1 MSKMKFLFSIVLM
14 FAFAGIGLAQTSKGT
29 IVGTVLD
36 PNGAAVSGA
45 TIKLTNNETGVTR
58 EATTTS
64 EGTYRIEAVD
74 PGNYK
79 IEVTAAGFKATT
91 VQNVI
96 SSGGQTTDF
105 PVSLTVGNPSEVVE
119 VTSESVVLQT
129 QDGTRVDTLDKQQIT
144 ELPIAG
150 LNPVNLVFTLPG
162 VVDPGGKAGGFVQ
175 GTEFSVNGLRP
186 RANNQLIDGL
196 DNNDNNIAGQFYQP
210 TLRDGFNEVTVLQGD
225 FSAEYGRAGGAVV
238 NVLSRG
244 GTNAFHGSFY
254 DVINSSALSSL
265 TSGQKSVE
273 NLTKVPVS
281 IENTFGF
288 SIGGPIV
295 KNKFFFFATMQP
307 DLSRSNVTAT
317 ARVPTAAGFATLR
330 SLFPAGTNTN
340 VDYYLNIVGN
350 VRGVTNASNVALGG
364 GRPSVEFGT
373 ASIPSS
379 QRINDYQGLFRV
391 DYAHTDTDSWSVRY
405 LYDKQTF
412 PNQSSTITIF
422 PGFEQDTTGFIQNF
436 YVNNTRTLSPRTTN
450 EFRAGYGRFNVVFG
464 QRDPATVNGG
474 PSIGFSSSVGNLT
487 GVGLNALF
495 PQGRIFNNIQIQ
507 DTVSHT
513 IGNHSLRVG
522 FDINSNRS
530 KDIFPV
536 DLRGTLTFY
545 DGGGFNAFG
554 NFVDAF
560 SGNGGGFVPFASRI
574 YGTQIAYPRAIQ
586 QNYFV
591 NDNWRVRENLTLNLG
606 LRYENYGT
614 PFNAVPF
621 AGITDISQPFGT
633 QQKINRDNN
642 NFAPR
647 LSFAY
652 TPRFTQKFIH
662 KITGDN
668 RTVIRGG
675 FAVNYDFFF
684 NNIVDNTA
692 SSPPNDLGL
701 TALTPA
707 SGRGVT
713 GVTPAFFPSSV
724 APDPFAAV
732 TTTAANLVNPMTYVW
747 NLGVQRELPG
757 KFILDTAYVGTR
769 GTHLFLNLEL
779 NPGLGFGLPRV
790 NPNRGSII
798 ARTNSGDSIYHSLQ
812 ARLERGFKQGFF
824 MRVAY
829 TYSKAIDN
837 VQSEVFTQTG
847 GSTRPSDP
855 LSLLG
860 GLRADRSVAA
870 YDVPHRFVVTGLYN
884 IPSPINTHW
893 GRAALGGFTLSGVFR
908 IQSGNVETPY
918 IGGID
923 MNGDRSA
930 FNDRPAISNPNAPFN
945 SVAFN
950 GPDFCG
956 IAGYGDFNCNP
967 ISLDAAR
974 YVVDFN
980 IRSGLAGRNSLR
992 APAFNRLDLS
1002 LERSINIPHLDGH
1015 KLSLRVEFFNVLNH
1029 PAFGFGFNA
1038 DDISDGNVLNQ
1049 TETQNFFNNPRL
1061 NNGGNAAGNA
1071 NRYGRIQIRYSF

>member
-1 MSKMKFLFSIVLM
+1 MSKLKYAFTIVLLV
-14 FAFAGIGLAQTSKGT
+14 ACAGLTLAQTSKGT

-36 PNGAAVSGA
+36 PNGASVSGA
-45 TIKLTNNETGVTR
+45 NIKLTNTQTGSSR
-58 EATTTS
+58 EVTTTS
-64 EGTYRIEAVD
+64 EGAYRLEAVD
-74 PGNYK
+74 PGSYK
-79 IEVTAAGFKATT
+79 IEVTAPGFKATT
-91 VQNVI
+91 IQNVI
-96 SSGGQTTDF
+96 SSGGQTSDY
-105 PVSLTVGNPSEVVE
+105 PVSLAVGNPSEVVE

-129 QDGTRVDTLDKQQIT
+129 QDGTRVDTLDTRQIT
-144 ELPIAG
+144 ELPVAG

-244 GTNAFHGSFY
+244 GTNGYHGSFY

-265 TSGQKSVE
+265 TSGQKATE
-273 NLTKVPVS
+273 NLKKVPVS

-288 SIGGPIV
+288 SFGGPIV

-307 DLSRSNVTAT
+307 DLSRSNTTAT

-330 SLFPAGTNTN
+330 TLFPAGANTN

-350 VRGVTNASNVALGG
+350 IRGVTNASNVSLGG
-364 GRPSVEFGT
+364 GRPSVEFAT

-391 DYAHTDTDSWSVRY
+391 DYSRKDTDTYSVRY

-412 PNQSSTITIF
+412 PNQSATITIF

-436 YVNNTRTLSPRTTN
+436 YFNNTRTLSARTTN
-450 EFRAGYGRFNVVFG
+450 EFRMGYGRFNVVFG
-464 QRDPATVNGG
+464 QRNPATVTGG
-474 PSIGFSSSVGNLT
+474 PSVGFSSSVGNIT

-495 PQGRIFNNIQIQ
+495 PQGRIFNNIQVQ
-507 DTVSHT
+507 DTLAHT
-513 IGNHSLRVG
+513 IGNHSLRLG

-554 NFVDAF
+554 NFVDAR
-560 SGNGGGFVPFASRI
+560 SGNGGGFVPFATRT

-586 QNYFV
+586 QNYFI
-591 NDNWRVRENLTLNLG
+591 NDNWRVKENLTLNLG

-621 AGITDISQPFGT
+621 AAITDINQPFAT
-633 QQKINRDNN
+633 QQKIKRDNN

-652 TPRFTQKFIH
+652 TPRFSQSLIH
-662 KITGDN
+662 KLTGEN

-692 SSPPNDLGL
+692 SSSPNDLGF
-701 TALTPA
+701 TAITPP
-707 SGRGVT
+707 SGRGAT
-713 GVTPAFFPSSV
+713 GVTPAFFPASV
-724 APDPFAAV
+724 APDPFTAM
-732 TTTAANLVNPMTYVW
+732 TTTVANLVNPLTYVW

-779 NPGLGFGLPRV
+779 NPGRGPGLSRV
-790 NPNRGSII
+790 NRNRGSII

-812 ARLERGFKQGFF
+812 ARLERGFKQGLF

-829 TYSKAIDN
+829 TYSKAIDD
-837 VQSEVFTQTG
+837 VQSEVFVQTG

-870 YDVPHRFVVTGLYN
+870 YDVPHRFVVTALYH
-884 IPSPINTHW
+884 IPSPLQSHW
-893 GRAALGGFTLSGVFR
+893 AKSVLGGFTLSGVFR

-956 IAGYGDFNCNP
+956 IPGYGDFNCNP
-967 ISLDAAR
+967 INLSDAR

-980 IRSGLAGRNSLR
+980 IRNGLAGRNTLR

-1002 LERSINIPHLDGH
+1002 LEKSINVPKLEGH

-1029 PAFGFGFNA
+1029 PAFAYGTGA

-1049 TETQNFFNNPRL
+1049 SETQNFFANPRL
-1061 NNGGNAAGNA
+1061 NNGGNAAANA